1 MFHKLCGGIRLPC
14 STLVAVNQLILDEL
28 KALGDDLRGRIE
40 GLDRRLQALEGTA
53 DASASPALQE
63 LGSTPFQELGA
74 EQDGHPVEAR
84 TVAVTISPLYDVSRV
99 RVVETALAEIDGV
112 ESVLLLELHGDA
124 AHLEVKVRGD
134 VALIGGLRKALQVAF
149 DVSQSDAS
157 SFTIA
162 LAQPRAGREGGVA
175 AQPA

>member
-1 MFHKLCGGIRLPC
+1 M
-14 STLVAVNQLILDEL
+14 AVNQLILDEL
-28 KALGDDLRGRIE
+28 KALGNDLRGRIE
-40 GLDRRLQALEGTA
+40 GLDKRLEALEGAA
-53 DASASPALQE
+53 DPSPSPPVLQE
-63 LGSTPFQELGA
+63 LGATPFQELGTA
-74 EQDGHPVEAR
+74 EQDGHPVDAR

-99 RVVETALAEIDGV
+99 RVVETALAEIEGV
-112 ESVLLLELHGDA
+112 ESVLLLELHGDT

-134 VALIGGLRKALQVAF
+134 VALIGGLRKTLQVAF

-175 AQPA
+175 AQPV